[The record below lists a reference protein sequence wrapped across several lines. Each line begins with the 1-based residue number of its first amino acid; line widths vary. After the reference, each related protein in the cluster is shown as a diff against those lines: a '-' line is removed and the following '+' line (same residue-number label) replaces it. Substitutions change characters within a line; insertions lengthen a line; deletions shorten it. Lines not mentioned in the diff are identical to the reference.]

1 MIRRQSDQLSDYI
14 TVANHFENIGD
25 MVETNLVEA
34 GSARLKRNVEMS
46 RATQEVLTALHQKV
60 CWSVEAAG
68 QALLESDQQLAEAV
82 MAAKLEINQL
92 AMEAENHL
100 ANRLVA
106 EEPNRLATFRIESEI
121 IEYLK
126 RVYYFAKRIAK
137 VVAEA
142 DLVYRQVE
150 LRPVSE
156 AAMTE

>member
-1 MIRRQSDQLSDYI
+1 
-14 TVANHFENIGD
+14 
-25 MVETNLVEA
+25 
-34 GSARLKRNVEMS
+34 
-46 RATQEVLTALHQKV
+46 
-60 CWSVEAAG
+60 
-68 QALLESDQQLAEAV
+68 
-82 MAAKLEINQL
+82 LEINQL
-92 AMEAENHL
+92 ALAAENHL

-150 LRPVSE
+150 LKPIS
-156 AAMTE
+156 AATVIE

>member
-1 MIRRQSDQLSDYI
+1 
-14 TVANHFENIGD
+14 
-25 MVETNLVEA
+25 
-34 GSARLKRNVEMS
+34 
-46 RATQEVLTALHQKV
+46 
-60 CWSVEAAG
+60 
-68 QALLESDQQLAEAV
+68 

-92 AMEAENHL
+92 AMAAENHL

-150 LRPVSE
+150 LKPIS
-156 AAMTE
+156 AATVIE